1 MRIIENAPI
10 YTIKVKFAMQ
20 GKFGVSKIFINEKKI
35 HHVLFSTFPNAALM
49 KQHAPKLSSR
59 DQVPN
64 AASQFFSLRY
74 YYQSLSIDQKLTYSF
89 SFCVVCLFLSFIR
102 KFDF

>member
-1 MRIIENAPI
+1 
-10 YTIKVKFAMQ
+10 MQ
-20 GKFGVSKIFINEKKI
+20 GKLSVSKIVINENI
-35 HHVLFSTFPNAALM
+35 HHVFFSTFPNAALM
-49 KQHAPKLSSR
+49 KQHAPKLSSSSR
-59 DQVPN
+59 DHMPN
-64 AASQFFSLRY
+64 VASRFFSLRY